1 MLPSLQLL
9 NVARSNDRFK
19 TIESARS
26 AAGFGRL
33 LPLPGYELVAVV
45 RRSSIPGVK
54 LYFSFTSLRE
64 PVSAFSIK
72 H

>member
-1 MLPSLQLL
+1 
-9 NVARSNDRFK
+9 
-19 TIESARS
+19 
-26 AAGFGRL
+26 L

-45 RRSSIPGVK
+45 RRSLIPGVK